1 MSQHWPP
8 FPSGINNP
16 TRWPT
21 QQFSPSAGLADMFG
35 DDFAVSQLAIPAV
48 SVLISFLA
56 YTSQYLFLHFESA
69 PLQKDEA
76 WKINI
81 FALCIWICYFRACY
95 TDPGRL
101 PRESAGQKQ
110 DDGSAHSRQR
120 WCRRCEAYKPPR
132 AHHCKTC
139 KRCIP
144 KMDHHCPWTNNC
156 VSYFTFPHFTR
167 FLFYAVVGMS
177 YLETCLFDRVSIV
190 WGNRAL
196 PSYLGPS
203 IVQLGHLAILFI
215 VNSMTVFALFVLLV
229 RTVWSLGSNTTTI
242 ESWEIE
248 RHATLVRRAR
258 VLGGYLDGPGGVR
271 IHIKQQEFPYD
282 IGIWANIKQGMGG
295 SSNFLSWF
303 WPLAFTPNRS
313 SGWDFEENGFESPG
327 VTWPPPDP
335 DRIPLPAS
343 ANREPQMPQTYA
355 SAREEVEAFKRRQS
369 EDLKRQ
375 RPFER
380 VQRRKRFYD
389 RYKELR
395 DEDESREVSP
405 DRGSASASDEGE
417 ESWRNSE
424 GERLR
429 DFGVDEDVEF
439 YDEEDLPLAVL
450 IEQRRQRKQ

>member
-1 MSQHWPP
+1 MRLVMALAESAPP
-8 FPSGINNP
+8 FPSGINN
-16 TRWPT
+16 TIWPT
-21 QQFSPSAGLADMFG
+21 QQLSPSAGPADMYG

-56 YTSQYLFLHFESA
+56 YTSQYFFLHFESA

-101 PRESAGQKQ
+101 PRESAGQKP
-110 DDGSAHSRQR
+110 DGGSAHSRQR
-120 WCRRCEAYKPPR
+120 WCRSLLGTNFSVDAFLK
-132 AHHCKTC
+132 
-139 KRCIP
+139 
-144 KMDHHCPWTNNC
+144 WTTIVHGQTTVC
-156 VSYFTFPHFTR
+156 RISLSLT
-167 FLFYAVVGMS
+167 LLAFYSM
-177 YLETCLFDRVSIV
+177 R
-190 WGNRAL
+190 W
-196 PSYLGPS
+196 SYLGPS

-248 RHATLVRRAR
+248 RHATLIRRAR

-295 SSNFLSWF
+295 SSNFISWF

-313 SGWDFEENGFESPG
+313 SGWDFEVNGFESPG
-327 VTWPPPDP
+327 VSWPPPDP
-335 DRIPLPAS
+335 DRIPLPTS
-343 ANREPQMPQTYA
+343 AKQEPQMPQIYA
-355 SAREEVEAFKRRQS
+355 SAREEVEAFQRRQS
-369 EDLKRQ
+369 EDMKRQ
-375 RPFER
+375 RPSEG

-389 RYKELR
+389 RYKELKD
-395 DEDESREVSP
+395 DEEEREVSP
-405 DRGSASASDEGE
+405 ERASAIASDEGE

-439 YDEEDLPLAVL
+439 YDEEDIPLAVL
-450 IEQRRQRKQ
+450 IEQRKQRKQ